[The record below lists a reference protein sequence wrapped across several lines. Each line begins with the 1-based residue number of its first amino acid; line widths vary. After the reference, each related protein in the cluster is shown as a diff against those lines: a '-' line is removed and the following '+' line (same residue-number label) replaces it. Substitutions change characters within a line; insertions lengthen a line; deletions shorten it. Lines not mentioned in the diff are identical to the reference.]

1 MMSVE
6 HEGAH
11 VHRHVI
17 LFILGDSSTH
27 FKAHSHNIIWRQK
40 HRWCAMVGDSS
51 DCDAKQCC
59 FMKLGSRRHPPKW
72 RECQLKTW
80 CEVLSFCRFVCVR
93 LSFPVCRL
101 SFVVCSLSF
110 LVCSQSFLSFVSFV
124 QFVSHTTNC
133 AVLVA
138 TTDFD
143 TVSTQKISTNR
154 SFGNV
159 LTLLH
164 IVGDIKCL

>member
-27 FKAHSHNIIWRQK
+27 FKAHSHDIIWRQK

-59 FMKLGSRRHPPKW
+59 FMKLGSRRCPPKW

-101 SFVVCSLSF
+101 SFAVCRSLFAVSRF
-110 LVCSQSFLSFVSFV
+110 CRLCRLCSSCHTRQNAQCLLQQQILTQFQPKKFQPIALSEM
-124 QFVSHTTNC
+124 C
-133 AVLVA
+133 
-138 TTDFD
+138 
-143 TVSTQKISTNR
+143 
-154 SFGNV
+154 
-159 LTLLH
+159 
-164 IVGDIKCL
+164 